1 MSMGRCVNIVELQHS
16 ILFMFV
22 QVYMMLDALA
32 DGGVYAGIP
41 KDIGLKLIAY
51 TMMVTKTSCDQKCH

>member
-1 MSMGRCVNIVELQHS
+1 
-16 ILFMFV
+16 
-22 QVYMMLDALA
+22 MMLDALA

-51 TMMVTKTSCDQKCH
+51 TMMVTKQIRPRELVYHMYQEAFFCYRVQLRWF